1 MEMQADNNTG
11 ATMTGGTIQADSRI
25 VPGDEALY
33 FNRELSWLAFNQRVL
48 AEARNEEYPL
58 LERLRFLSIS
68 GSNLD
73 EFMTVRVAG
82 LAGQARRQIEE
93 VSIDGRTPSQQLVSI
108 REAYM
113 ALEASQQQIW
123 RELRDLSRLGAFHT
137 ADCPDFVGA
146 IQAGGLIYVVGDT
159 DDLRIMAA
167 QRMILARILQIIKG
181 RERDGARQ
189 VSLFLDEYKY
199 TISNVSLRALGTIRD
214 RSCNLVLGYQNY
226 ADLEDCGN
234 LPAKA
239 VIGAAKG
246 NTTLKFV
253 FKLEDATTAKEF
265 SLMAGE
271 QSIMIE
277 TTGKILDDSGAE
289 QGHWREASKA
299 AVSVDMLTTNMP
311 KPLSGQ
317 SSVSWVFGL
326 GPAFLLSTMH
336 LPAGPTPV
344 VAPAKPLPTVAS
356 GTTAAQDLI

>member
-1 MEMQADNNTG
+1 MLAQAKQLGRPLIYLNLRNQSPQLNPFANTTPTQREQLLQCALQLDPSGNPSVDFHRGEDRDACTCLINTG
-11 ATMTGGTIQADSRI
+11 AGNI
-25 VPGDEALY
+25 VD
-33 FNRELSWLAFNQRVL
+33 
-48 AEARNEEYPL
+48 
-58 LERLRFLSIS
+58 
-68 GSNLD
+68 
-73 EFMTVRVAG
+73 M
-82 LAGQARRQIEE
+82 
-93 VSIDGRTPSQQLVSI
+93 VSIGATLKSVTSRTNF
-108 REAYM
+108 
-113 ALEASQQQIW
+113 W